1 MFRWR
6 FIIRYY
12 RIIKLKAMSELYW
25 ITVLGNIGDI
35 SVVFAIIGGVLS
47 ISMWLDLSDL
57 LPKEGGA
64 G

>member
-1 MFRWR
+1 
-6 FIIRYY
+6 
-12 RIIKLKAMSELYW
+12 MSELYW

-57 LPKEGGA
+57 LPKEGGES
-64 G
+64 